1 MPANE
6 KLELSVNGRCRSE
19 DDVRCL
25 SRVDQ
30 GNDSSLF
37 IGKRG
42 EEEEPSHGHE
52 RLKMSLRH
60 PLTPYNDADALICVF
75 LRFLLLKSTIE
86 MKEESQNVRHI
97 SSDHASDTHKSKVK
111 KSPTDDR
118 TRL

>member
-1 MPANE
+1 MSANE
-6 KLELSVNGRCRSE
+6 KLELSVNGRCRGE

-25 SRVDQ
+25 SRDDQ
-30 GNDSSLF
+30 GNDSSLC
-37 IGKRG
+37 ISKRG

-75 LRFLLLKSTIE
+75 LRFFSIE
-86 MKEESQNVRHI
+86 INDRNEKRVSECEAF
-97 SSDHASDTHKSKVK
+97 SSDHASDTHESKVK

>member
-6 KLELSVNGRCRSE
+6 KLELSVNGRCRGE

-42 EEEEPSHGHE
+42 EEEEQSHGHE

-75 LRFLLLKSTIE
+75 LRFSSIE
-86 MKEESQNVRHI
+86 INERNENRVSECEAF
-97 SSDHASDTHKSKVK
+97 SSDHASDTHESVK

>member
-60 PLTPYNDADALICVF
+60 PLTPYNDCRCAD
-75 LRFLLLKSTIE
+75 LRFPAFPSIE
-86 MKEESQNVRHI
+86 INDRNEKRVSECESQTM
-97 SSDHASDTHKSKVK
+97 SQTHTNQK
-111 KSPTDDR
+111 
-118 TRL
+118 